1 MEINEEVCVTSGGTQ
16 MWYKNRKLHRD
27 NDLPA
32 IIWTGGNQEWYKN
45 GVCHRENDLPA
56 IVTTDGTH
64 AWYKNGNLHRDNG
77 PTVINVNGSEVEK
90 NSEIP
95 SALVIDNKQ
104 AYTRFSLR

>member
-1 MEINEEVCVTSGGTQ
+1 MRGIKMEIYS
-16 MWYKNRKLHRD
+16 
-27 NDLPA
+27 
-32 IIWTGGNQEWYKN
+32 
-45 GVCHRENDLPA
+45 RENDL
-56 IVTTDGTH
+56 
-64 AWYKNGNLHRDNG
+64 